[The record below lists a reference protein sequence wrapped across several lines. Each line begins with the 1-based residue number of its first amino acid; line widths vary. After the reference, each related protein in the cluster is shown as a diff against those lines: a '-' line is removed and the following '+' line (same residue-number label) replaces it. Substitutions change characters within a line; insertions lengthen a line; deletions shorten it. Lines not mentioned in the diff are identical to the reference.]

1 MLFDFCN
8 VDENNASDL
17 SNYIS
22 HSFYQVNDIGEQFL
36 HSLYG
41 HLDDEVDIF
50 RVYYMSIKRTDDKI
64 LFDMSNIG
72 TGERINTNTVTRGFV
87 EQYDSERNIMY
98 KFYGE
103 IIDNI
108 MYVITIDHVI
118 QDKKPFVGYDKI

>member
-1 MLFDFCN
+1 MLFDFSK
-8 VDENNASDL
+8 V
-17 SNYIS
+17 
-22 HSFYQVNDIGEQFL
+22 
-36 HSLYG
+36 
-41 HLDDEVDIF
+41 
-50 RVYYMSIKRTDDKI
+50 
-64 LFDMSNIG
+64 G

>member
-1 MLFDFCN
+1 MLFDFSK
-8 VDENNASDL
+8 V
-17 SNYIS
+17 
-22 HSFYQVNDIGEQFL
+22 
-36 HSLYG
+36 
-41 HLDDEVDIF
+41 
-50 RVYYMSIKRTDDKI
+50 
-64 LFDMSNIG
+64 G
-72 TGERINTNTVTRGFV
+72 TGERINNNTVARGFV